1 MKTFNDYLDLD
12 VEELNE
18 TSVKFET
25 HFERAM
31 TALDTLLHKT
41 PEAKKNNKIEK
52 LIYEAMDALYEA
64 HQLTND

>member
-12 VEELNE
+12 VELNE

-41 PEAKKNNKIEK
+41 PEAKKNKEIEK
-52 LIYEAMDALYEA
+52 LIVKAMEMLDEAY
-64 HQLTND
+64 QLT